1 MKILIADDHW
11 IVRET
16 LRQVLKQL
24 GRRDE
29 IVEASSF
36 GEMLQVIDNSPDIG
50 LILVDLVMPD
60 FEAFDGLK
68 ALRRRVPQV
77 PLVVISVHENREH
90 VLQAINL
97 GVIGYIPK
105 TAPPQELLEALRLVM
120 DGHVSYPRHILQ
132 QAGEQQEISRAP
144 SQATA
149 ARLTDRES
157 DVLLLLG
164 EGTSVSR
171 IAEKLELSPHT
182 VRVHISNMMRRLDF
196 GDRASLLHYAINRR
210 KDA

>member
-24 GRRDE
+24 GRTDE

-77 PLVVISVHENREH
+77 PLVVVSVHENREH
-90 VLQAINL
+90 VLQAISL

-105 TAPPQELLEALRLVM
+105 TAPPSELLEALRLVM

-132 QAGEQQEISRAP
+132 QTSEQAAVRRAP
-144 SQATA
+144 SGPAA

-164 EGTSVSR
+164 EGSSVSR
-171 IAEKLELSPHT
+171 IAEKLQLSPHT
-182 VRVHISNMMRRLDF
+182 VRVHISNMMRRLGF

>member
-24 GRRDE
+24 GRTDE

-77 PLVVISVHENREH
+77 PLVVVSVHENREQ
-90 VLQAINL
+90 VMQAISL

-105 TAPPQELLEALRLVM
+105 TASPNELMEALRLVM

-132 QAGEQQEISRAP
+132 QTSVKPNGQLAP
-144 SQATA
+144 STPAG
-149 ARLTDRES
+149 RLTDRES

-164 EGTSVSR
+164 EGSSVSR
-171 IAEKLELSPHT
+171 IAERLQVSPHT
-182 VRVHISNMMRRLDF
+182 VRVHISNMMRRLGF
-196 GDRASLLHYAINRR
+196 GDRAALLHYAINRR